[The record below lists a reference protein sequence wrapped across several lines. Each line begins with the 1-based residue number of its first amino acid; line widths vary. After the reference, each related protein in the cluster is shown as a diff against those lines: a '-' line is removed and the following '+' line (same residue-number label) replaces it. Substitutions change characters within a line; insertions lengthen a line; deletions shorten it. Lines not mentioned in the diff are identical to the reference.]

1 MMSSYVVSSTL
12 KRHGVAPSAISL
24 SQMALRASGEPLY
37 VTVTASGIH
46 LRHSSCQ
53 LESTASGTMT
63 MKGPATFFD
72 SIR

>member
-12 KRHGVAPSAISL
+12 KRQGVAPSAISP